1 MLLVSIEDKGL
12 KSLVLF
18 VCLFFKFGKKKK
30 NIVLIIAL
38 FIAAKTR
45 NKLTDP
51 QIVDRQNVGS
61 SYQGVLF
68 NHQKQ

>member
-18 VCLFFKFGKKKK
+18 VCLFFKFGKKK